1 MCFPS
6 QHCHQQTTK
15 SCFPLEDDSMNQ
27 RDNPISPWFA
37 RFMVPQTSQK
47 QVEKIHRFQAL
58 TRWCLKEQQGTYD
71 WMLGRKW
78 SDQWW
83 VRINGFFH
91 LLIWLVVSIPLKN
104 IRQIGNLPQVGVKIQ
119 HIWNHHLVIY
129 WRYIEVKK
137 NTYLLTD
144 WSPSTSNATTSCR
157 IFSATFRVQNV
168 VIHGAPYK
176 WPKINGR

>member
-47 QVEKIHRFQAL
+47 QVEKIHHFQAL

-91 LLIWLVVSIPLKN
+91 LLIWLVVEPTPLKN
-104 IRQIGNLPQVGVKIQ
+104 MLKSNWKSSSPGIRGEKYNIFELPPPSYILEVYCEWRFLVPLIGGRYNIIPQ
-119 HIWNHHLVIY
+119 LVVYTTYIPLIY
-129 WRYIEVKK
+129 CLLGDYISPT
-137 NTYLLTD
+137 TY
-144 WSPSTSNATTSCR
+144 
-157 IFSATFRVQNV
+157 
-168 VIHGAPYK
+168 
-176 WPKINGR
+176 